1 MVKIHLIEIRNILW
15 QLNQNEVVHLDS
27 ISYAV
32 KLKQGLTFRVSWQES
47 HQKLWNSLLKKCH
60 YKRFLSMGSN
70 LSTSYKKLW
79 KSQMKLISQKSLVFS
94 GKNATCLKCG
104 PPSLR
109 IFFMFDAMM
118 FVIEYYIQLH
128 VKIISYEVKEM
139 ISRTV
144 NQIWK

>member
-1 MVKIHLIEIRNILW
+1 MY
-15 QLNQNEVVHLDS
+15 Q
-27 ISYAV
+27 
-32 KLKQGLTFRVSWQES
+32 
-47 HQKLWNSLLKKCH
+47 
-60 YKRFLSMGSN
+60 
-70 LSTSYKKLW
+70 
-79 KSQMKLISQKSLVFS
+79 
-94 GKNATCLKCG
+94 TCLKRG

-144 NQIWK
+144 NQI